1 MVSEDVPAQANKIL
15 GLNTGAGPRLQ
26 LLDVGNWY
34 ALIEPESMF
43 WALVAK
49 DKDLSTA
56 LQEEVFPM
64 YRQHAANMKGELEQ
78 FARRNGSAPFTSILP
93 AGATPA
99 ASTAISPMISGS
111 RGTT

>member
-26 LLDVGNWY
+26 LLDVGSWY

-49 DKDLSTA
+49 DKARVRCILNANHTKQDLDEA
-56 LQEEVFPM
+56 V
-64 YRQHAANMKGELEQ
+64 AAFKKVGKKLK
-78 FARRNGSAPFTSILP
+78 I
-93 AGATPA
+93 
-99 ASTAISPMISGS
+99 I
-111 RGTT
+111 